1 MDHFAGLDVS
11 VKETT
16 SEQTCRMVA
25 FEPVAAIAAIRRTDV
40 TEYFAG
46 VARITRP

>member
-1 MDHFAGLDVS
+1 MDHFAGLDDS

-25 FEPVAAIAAIRRTDV
+25 FEPVAAIAAIRRTERYGTWADAL
-40 TEYFAG
+40 T
-46 VARITRP
+46 PP